1 MITEDSED
9 VLSVFDALVKRSRQ
23 QTYNSENIE
32 SVVHSKDNV
41 IFVENNI
48 CIDDFMAVL
57 LADSILLSSDV
68 SYDNRSGSTSS
79 NIDVGPADDDDCDNS
94 FSNSNSIKYRDR
106 LRATAWK
113 KCLNVDTCSSEE
125 GSNTYLSLSRVCLTR
140 LSLIRSLSMLDDSTL
155 LFSYV
160 LALFLEDLVI

>member
-23 QTYNSENIE
+23 QTYSSENIE

-48 CIDDFMAVL
+48 YIDDFMAVL

-79 NIDVGPADDDDCDNS
+79 NIDVGPADDDDCDNG

-125 GSNTYLSLSRVCLTR
+125 GSDTYLSLSRVCLTR